1 VEDDVAEVIIGI
13 DPHKGSHT
21 AVALDRDEQTLARL
35 RVKATAA
42 QVDQLRR
49 WAAPWPQRTWAIEGA
64 RGLGRLLAQ
73 QLVAAGEPVVD
84 VQPKLAARVR
94 LLNTGQVNKNDPNDA
109 RSVAVA
115 ALRAP
120 SVSAITAENDTAAM
134 KMWARRYRDLG
145 SSWTQ
150 TVCRLHAVLCDLVP
164 GGFARRISVPQAIQF
179 LQTVQA
185 RTRADVARL
194 ELARELV
201 QDLQRID
208 AQRRQVKRRLAAVVA
223 ASKSTLTEIHG
234 VGPVVA
240 ATVLGFIGDIDR
252 FASRDHF
259 AAYNGTAPIEVSSGN
274 RRVHRLSRRGNR
286 QLNHAVHMA
295 AVTQI
300 RNPGTAGHDYY
311 HRKLD
316 EGMGRKAA
324 LRALKRKIS
333 DTIYNRLAADAR
345 PSRKDPGGQTGNDS
359 ASSAASSHPAT
370 PALRTSHS
378 RAGYKPTSASP
389 VTTPPTNQRRQP
401 VDEPLDNKEGSFCA
415 QGARQLQRSDHQR
428 EELSVFTRVDCGS
441 SGASRA
447 AMSSIVRS
455 TPSV

>member
-1 VEDDVAEVIIGI
+1 MTEVIIGI

-21 AVALDRDEQTLARL
+21 AVVLDRDERVLGRL
-35 RVKATAA
+35 RVKASAG
-42 QVDQLRR
+42 QLDQLRR
-49 WAAPWPQRTWAIEGA
+49 WAAPWPERTWAIEGA

-73 QLVAAGEPVVD
+73 QMVAAGEQVVD

-120 SVSAITAENDTAAM
+120 SRPSITAEDHTAAM

-145 SSWTQ
+145 SLWTQ
-150 TVCRLHAVLCDLVP
+150 TVCRLHAVFCDLVP
-164 GGFARRISVPQAIQF
+164 GGFARRISVPQAIQ
-179 LQTVQA
+179 LLATIDP
-185 RTRADVARL
+185 RTPADAARL
-194 ELARELV
+194 EVARDLV
-201 QDLQRID
+201 TDLQRID
-208 AQRRQVKRRLAAVVA
+208 TQRREVKRRLARIVA
-223 ASKSTLTEIHG
+223 ASGTTVTEVHG

-240 ATVLGFIGDIDR
+240 ATVLGFVGDIAR
-252 FASRDHF
+252 FASRDQF

-300 RNPGTAGHDYY
+300 RNPGTAGYEYY
-311 HRKLD
+311 HRKLA

-333 DTIYNRLAADAR
+333 DTLYSHLVADAR
-345 PSRKDPGGQTGNDS
+345 PTRKDPGGQTGNDS
-359 ASSAASSHPAT
+359 DSSAAGSHPAT
-370 PALRTSHS
+370 PTLRTSHS
-378 RAGYKPTSASP
+378 RVTAHPTTVDTATTASP
-389 VTTPPTNQRRQP
+389 PRRTGRRTQRT
-401 VDEPLDNKEGSFCA
+401 A
-415 QGARQLQRSDHQR
+415 
-428 EELSVFTRVDCGS
+428 
-441 SGASRA
+441 
-447 AMSSIVRS
+447 
-455 TPSV
+455 

>member
-1 VEDDVAEVIIGI
+1 LIEMEDVVAEVIIGI

-21 AVALDRDEQTLARL
+21 AVALDRDEHTLAKL

-42 QVDQLRR
+42 QVEQLRA
-49 WAAPWPQRTWAIEGA
+49 WAQPWPQRVWAIEGA

-73 QLVAAGEPVVD
+73 QLVAAGESVVD

-120 SVSAITAENDTAAM
+120 SPTTMTAEDETAAM

-164 GGFARRISVPQAIQF
+164 GGFARRISVPQA
-179 LQTVQA
+179 VQLLE
-185 RTRADVARL
+185 TIEPHTPADTARL
-194 ELARELV
+194 ELARDLV
-201 QDLQRID
+201 DDLHRID
-208 AQRRQVKRRLAAVVA
+208 GQRRQVKRRLTLIVA
-223 ASKSTLTEIHG
+223 ASKTTLTEIHG

-240 ATVLGFIGDIDR
+240 ATVLGYVGDIHR

-259 AAYNGTAPIEVSSGN
+259 AAYAGTAPIEVSSGN
-274 RRVHRLSRRGNR
+274 RRIHRLSRRGNR

-300 RNPGTAGHDYY
+300 RNPGTAGYTYY

-333 DTIYNRLAADAR
+333 DAIYNHLAAD
-345 PSRKDPGGQTGNDS
+345 SRAKMKDPGGQTGNDS
-359 ASSAASSHPAT
+359 ASSATGSHPAT
-370 PALRTSHS
+370 PALRRSHS
-378 RAGYKPTSASP
+378 RATAKPTSAQPSRSAP
-389 VTTPPTNQRRQP
+389 AGKATPKTRRRT
-401 VDEPLDNKEGSFCA
+401 A
-415 QGARQLQRSDHQR
+415 
-428 EELSVFTRVDCGS
+428 
-441 SGASRA
+441 
-447 AMSSIVRS
+447 
-455 TPSV
+455 

>member
-1 VEDDVAEVIIGI
+1 MADVIIGI

-21 AVALDRDEQTLARL
+21 AVALDRDEHTLARL
-35 RVKATAA
+35 RVNATAA

-49 WAAPWPQRTWAIEGA
+49 WAKPWPQRTWAIEGA

-73 QLVAAGEPVVD
+73 QLVAAGESVVD

-109 RSVAVA
+109 RSIAVA

-120 SVSAITAENDTAAM
+120 WLSTVSAEDDTAAM

-145 SSWTQ
+145 SLWTQ

-164 GGFARRISVPQAIQF
+164 GGFARRISVPQAIQ
-179 LQTVQA
+179 LLEKIEP
-185 RTRADVARL
+185 RTPADAARL
-194 ELARELV
+194 ELARDLV
-201 QDLQRID
+201 EDLKRID
-208 AQRRQVKRRLAAVVA
+208 AQRRQVKQRLAAIVA
-223 ASKSTLTEIHG
+223 ASKTTLTEIHG

-240 ATVLGFIGDIDR
+240 ATVLGFVDDVDR

-316 EGMGRKAA
+316 GGMGRKAA

-333 DTIYNRLAADAR
+333 DAIYNRLNADAR
-345 PSRKDPGGQTGNDS
+345 SKREDPGGQTGNDS
-359 ASSAASSHPAT
+359 ESSVAGSHPAA
-370 PALRTSHS
+370 PALRRSHS
-378 RAGYKPTSASP
+378 RATSQPTSASTAASP
-389 VTTPPTNQRRQP
+389 APSKRTSPTGRRTP
-401 VDEPLDNKEGSFCA
+401 
-415 QGARQLQRSDHQR
+415 
-428 EELSVFTRVDCGS
+428 
-441 SGASRA
+441 
-447 AMSSIVRS
+447 
-455 TPSV
+455 

>member
-1 VEDDVAEVIIGI
+1 VTEVIIGI

-21 AVALDRDEQTLARL
+21 AVVLDRDERSLARL
-35 RVKATAA
+35 RVKAGAA

-73 QLVAAGEPVVD
+73 QLVAAGEHVVD

-94 LLNTGQVNKNDPNDA
+94 LLGSGQVNKNDPNDA

-120 SVSAITAENDTAAM
+120 STASITAEDDTAAM

-145 SSWTQ
+145 SLWTQ
-150 TVCRLHAVLCDLVP
+150 TVCRLHAVFCDLVP
-164 GGFARRISVPQAIQF
+164 GGFARRISVPQAIQ
-179 LQTVQA
+179 LLSTIDA
-185 RTRADVARL
+185 RTAADAARL
-194 ELARELV
+194 ELARDLV
-201 QDLQRID
+201 ADLQRID
-208 AQRRQVKRRLAAVVA
+208 SQRREVKRRLAKIVA
-223 ASKSTLTEIHG
+223 ASKTTLTEVHG

-240 ATVLGFIGDIDR
+240 ATVLGFVGDIDR
-252 FASRDHF
+252 FTSRDHF

-311 HRKLD
+311 PRKLA

-333 DTIYNRLAADAR
+333 DTLYSHLVADAR
-345 PSRKDPGGQTGNDS
+345 SARKDPGGQRGNDS
-359 ASSAASSHPAT
+359 DSSAAGSHPAT
-370 PALRTSHS
+370 PTLRNSHS
-378 RAGYKPTSASP
+378 RVAPHPTTASI
-389 VTTPPTNQRRQP
+389 
-401 VDEPLDNKEGSFCA
+401 A
-415 QGARQLQRSDHQR
+415 
-428 EELSVFTRVDCGS
+428 
-441 SGASRA
+441 
-447 AMSSIVRS
+447 S
-455 TPSV
+455 TPLSTTQATKKPRRTA

>member
-13 DPHKGSHT
+13 DPHKSSHT
-21 AVALDRDEQTLARL
+21 AVALDRDEHTLARL
-35 RVKATAA
+35 RVKASAV
-42 QVDQLRR
+42 QVAQLRA
-49 WAAPWPQRTWAIEGA
+49 WAQPWPSRTWAIEGA

-73 QLVAAGEPVVD
+73 QLVAAGESVVD

-120 SVSAITAENDTAAM
+120 ASSSIAAEDDTSAM
-134 KMWARRYRDLG
+134 KLWARRHRDLG
-145 SSWTQ
+145 SLWTQ

-164 GGFARRISVPQAIQF
+164 GGFARRISVPQAI
-179 LQTVQA
+179 
-185 RTRADVARL
+185 RL
-194 ELARELV
+194 LETIEPATASDLARF
-201 QDLQRID
+201 DLARDLIDDLERID
-208 AQRRQVKRRLAAVVA
+208 TQRRHVKQRLAALVA
-223 ASKSTLTEIHG
+223 ASKTRVTDIHG

-240 ATVLGFIGDIDR
+240 ATVLGFVGDINR

-259 AAYNGTAPIEVSSGN
+259 AAYSGTAPIEVSSGD

-286 QLNHAVHMA
+286 QLNHALHMA

-300 RNPGTAGHDYY
+300 RNPGTAGYTYY

-333 DTIYNRLAADAR
+333 DAIYNRLAAD
-345 PSRKDPGGQTGNDS
+345 SRSTKKDPGGQTGNDS
-359 ASSAASSHPAT
+359 ASSATGSHPKT
-370 PALRTSHS
+370 PALRRSHS
-378 RAGYKPTSASP
+378 RVSTKPTSEQAIPSP
-389 VTTPPTNQRRQP
+389 TTNKPISTSRRRP
-401 VDEPLDNKEGSFCA
+401 A
-415 QGARQLQRSDHQR
+415 
-428 EELSVFTRVDCGS
+428 
-441 SGASRA
+441 
-447 AMSSIVRS
+447 
-455 TPSV
+455 

>member
-1 VEDDVAEVIIGI
+1 MAEVIIGI

-21 AVALDRDEQTLARL
+21 AVALDRDEHTLAKL
-35 RVKATAA
+35 RVKATVA
-42 QVDQLRR
+42 QVEQLRA
-49 WAAPWPQRTWAIEGA
+49 WAQPWPHRTWAVEGA

-73 QLVAAGEPVVD
+73 QLVAAGENVVD

-120 SVSAITAENDTAAM
+120 SSPSITLEDETAAM

-164 GGFARRISVPQAIQF
+164 GGFARRISVPQAIQ
-179 LQTVQA
+179 LLETIEA
-185 RTRADVARL
+185 RTPADTARL
-194 ELARELV
+194 DLARDLV
-201 QDLQRID
+201 DDLRRID
-208 AQRRQVKRRLAAVVA
+208 GQRREVKRRLAVIVA
-223 ASKSTLTEIHG
+223 ASKTSLTDIHG

-240 ATVLGFIGDIDR
+240 ATVLGFVGDINR

-259 AAYNGTAPIEVSSGN
+259 AAYAGTAPIEVSSGN
-274 RRVHRLSRRGNR
+274 RRIHRLSRRGNR

-300 RNPGTAGHDYY
+300 RNPGTTGHTYY

-316 EGMGRKAA
+316 EGMGKKAA
-324 LRALKRKIS
+324 LRALKRKIT
-333 DTIYNRLAADAR
+333 DAIYNRLAAD
-345 PSRKDPGGQTGNDS
+345 SRTKTEDPGGHTGNDS
-359 ASSAASSHPAT
+359 ASSATGSHPAT

-378 RAGYKPTSASP
+378 RATTKPTSTDP
-389 VTTPPTNQRRQP
+389 
-401 VDEPLDNKEGSFCA
+401 
-415 QGARQLQRSDHQR
+415 
-428 EELSVFTRVDCGS
+428 
-441 SGASRA
+441 
-447 AMSSIVRS
+447 
-455 TPSV
+455 TPSAPATKTHRRSHRRTA

>member
-1 VEDDVAEVIIGI
+1 MAEVIIGI

-21 AVALDRDEQTLARL
+21 AVALDRDERTLAKL

-42 QVDQLRR
+42 QAEQLRA
-49 WAAPWPQRTWAIEGA
+49 WAQPWPQRTWAIEGA

-73 QLVAAGEPVVD
+73 QLVAAGERVVD

-120 SVSAITAENDTAAM
+120 TSSTIAAEDETAAM

-150 TVCRLHAVLCDLVP
+150 MVCRLHAVLCDLVP
-164 GGFARRISVPQAIQF
+164 GGFARRISVPQAIG
-179 LQTVQA
+179 LLETIEA
-185 RTRADVARL
+185 HTLADTARL
-194 ELARELV
+194 ELARDLV
-201 QDLQRID
+201 DDLHRID
-208 AQRRQVKRRLAAVVA
+208 DQRRQVKRRLAVIVA
-223 ASKSTLTEIHG
+223 ASKTTLTEIHG

-240 ATVLGFIGDIDR
+240 ATVLGFVGDVDR

-259 AAYNGTAPIEVSSGN
+259 AAYAGTAPIEVSSGN
-274 RRVHRLSRRGNR
+274 RRIHRLSRRGNR
-286 QLNHAVHMA
+286 QLNHAVHMV

-300 RNPGTAGHDYY
+300 RNPGTAGYTYY

-333 DTIYNRLAADAR
+333 DTIYNHLAAD
-345 PSRKDPGGQTGNDS
+345 SRAKKKDPGGQTGNDS
-359 ASSAASSHPAT
+359 ASSVTGSHPAT
-370 PALRTSHS
+370 PALRRSHS
-378 RAGYKPTSASP
+378 RATAKPTSADTAPSASALKP
-389 VTTPPTNQRRQP
+389 GNTP
-401 VDEPLDNKEGSFCA
+401 
-415 QGARQLQRSDHQR
+415 RSR
-428 EELSVFTRVDCGS
+428 T
-441 SGASRA
+441 A
-447 AMSSIVRS
+447 
-455 TPSV
+455 